1 MNTKKY
7 YITTPL
13 YYVNDKPHIGHAY
26 TTLAADVL
34 ARHLRRKD
42 IPVHFQTGTDEHG
55 SNIEK
60 MPAVTATGTRNP
72 ASLARSLISTR
83 TPSSMACSRVLRCA
97 LPLPFFFSV
106 DASKTKYS
114 SIDGLAT

>member
-34 ARHLRRKD
+34 ARHLRSKD
-42 IPVHFQTGTDEHG
+42 IPVLLQTGTDEHG

-60 MPAVTATGTRNP
+60 I
-72 ASLARSLISTR
+72 AREKGVE
-83 TPSSMACSRVLRCA
+83 P
-97 LPLPFFFSV
+97 
-106 DASKTKYS
+106 
-114 SIDGLAT
+114 